1 MASGPP
7 ASPLP
12 VVRFEQAARSVS
24 ATTTSL
30 CIARE
35 RLRKWRFR
43 DGDTTCA
50 IVPRFSTAAE
60 AIIAFV
66 PTRHHDAAPVYSDRA
81 TGQVFADAA
90 SMVNAYLA
98 RFAERGGVPMQALDE
113 NGYTQAR
120 KGSATIG
127 LNVLDDHGLL
137 LLLAP
142 VMTVPKTGREHF
154 YRRLLELSFLSTAD
168 AAFAIDA
175 AKDEVFVRA
184 LRRLSGLDYEEFEDL
199 LHTVGRV
206 ADEWDDALKRE
217 FREG

>member
-1 MASGPP
+1 MALFG
-7 ASPLP
+7 
-12 VVRFEQAARSVS
+12 
-24 ATTTSL
+24 
-30 CIARE
+30 
-35 RLRKWRFR
+35 
-43 DGDTTCA
+43 
-50 IVPRFSTAAE
+50 TAAE
-60 AIIAFV
+60 GIIAGV
-66 PTRHHDAAPVYSDRA
+66 SNSTEDATPLYADRS
-81 TGQVFADAA
+81 TGQVFADATA
-90 SMVNAYLA
+90 MVNAYLA
-98 RFAERGGVPMQALDE
+98 RFSERSRIELRPLDE
-113 NGYTQAR
+113 NGYTQTR

-142 VMTVPKTGREHF
+142 VMPVPATGRETF

-199 LHTVGRV
+199 LDTVGRV

-217 FREG
+217 FGR